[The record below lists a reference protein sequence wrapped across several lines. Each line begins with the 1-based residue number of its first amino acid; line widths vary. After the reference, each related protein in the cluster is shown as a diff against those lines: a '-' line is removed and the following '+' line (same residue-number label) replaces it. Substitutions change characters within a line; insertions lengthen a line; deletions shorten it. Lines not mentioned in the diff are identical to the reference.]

1 MLRIPSWSTVTK
13 LAINDEQIVAHA
25 GSYCRLDREWK
36 SGDRLDI
43 DLDMSLRAWIGERE
57 CAGKVSLFRGPL
69 LLAWE
74 STSSAIATGN
84 DEGKRP
90 AAAAPELDLKAL
102 KTQLVESDRNAPAAL
117 VLIDTT
123 DAVGRPIRIR
133 DFGTAG
139 QNRIPYATWF
149 PARGEPPMAFTRANP
164 LRTFRIIGPHR

>member
-1 MLRIPSWSTVTK
+1 MTNKSLLMLAATAGLTANGSPATAWTSTST
-13 LAINDEQIVAHA
+13 
-25 GSYCRLDREWK
+25 CRFVHGLV
-36 SGDRLDI
+36 S
-43 DLDMSLRAWIGERE
+43 AN
-57 CAGKVSLFRGPL
+57 AGKVSLFRGPL